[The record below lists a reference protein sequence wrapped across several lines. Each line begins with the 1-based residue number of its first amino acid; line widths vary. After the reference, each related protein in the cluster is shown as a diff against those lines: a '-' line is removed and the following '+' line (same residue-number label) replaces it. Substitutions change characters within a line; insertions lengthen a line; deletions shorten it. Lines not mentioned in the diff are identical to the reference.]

1 MARAFWK
8 GVISFGMVV
17 FPVKMY
23 VATEIKTPSFHL
35 LHRKDLV
42 RAKQVLYCEAE
53 NEYFT
58 RKDSVRGYE
67 YARGQYVV
75 LTDADLDKVPVRS
88 NHTIDILGFV
98 KSGEIDP
105 VFYFDTHYLE
115 PEEVSAKPYSLLR
128 EALVKTDRLGVAK
141 VTIQRREHLCCLRPK
156 DMIMVLHTLHFSDE
170 IRPES
175 EVSAPQTELRGE
187 ELDLASSLVNAMAKT
202 FVPDQYH
209 DEYRQ
214 ALEKVVQAKIQG
226 QKIEA
231 PEPTGI
237 EIPDL
242 MAALRAS
249 IEAAQKQPEAV
260 PSRAM

>member
-17 FPVKMY
+17 IPVKMY
-23 VATEIKTPSFHL
+23 VATETKTPRFHL

-42 RAKQVLYCEAE
+42 RAKQVLYCEADQ
-53 NEYFT
+53 EYFNRQET
-58 RKDSVRGYE
+58 VRGFE
-67 YARGQYVV
+67 YAPGQYVA
-75 LTDADLDKVPVRS
+75 LTDADLEKVPIKT

-98 KSGEIDP
+98 KSAEIDP
-105 VFYFDTHYLE
+105 GFYYDMHYLE
-115 PEEVSAKPYSLLR
+115 PEEVSVKPYTLLR

-141 VTIQRREHLCCLRPK
+141 VTIQRREHLCCLRPRGP
-156 DMIMVLHTLHFSDE
+156 ILVLHTLHYSDE
-170 IRPES
+170 IVEAEIAAPKAEIRP
-175 EVSAPQTELRGE
+175 E
-187 ELDLASSLVNAMAKT
+187 ELDLASSLVNAMAGP

-214 ALEKVVQAKIQG
+214 ALEKVVQAKLQG
-226 QKIEA
+226 KKIEVLK
-231 PEPTGI
+231 PLKV

-249 IEAAQKQPEAV
+249 IQAAKEQPETV
-260 PSRAM
+260 PAGKK